1 MKLQM
6 VAMGVYQVEVV
17 NNIVNKCKSRYGDRF
32 KYYLTGSYARNEES
46 FKDYD
51 IAIYDT
57 ENDNRDWESLLKLFF
72 NKYQKDGKSIDAQIS
87 QYIPEVI
94 KMTGKELYKN
104 RDRIVKRYTYSD
116 ENLGKYNGKVRK
128 DWGYVKYKNVNGNLW
143 EKEVML
149 VKPKH
154 RLMGLDKI
162 KRIYVEI

>member
-6 VAMGVYQVEVV
+6 VVMEVYQVEVV

-87 QYIPEVI
+87 QYIPEVMQ
-94 KMTGKELYKN
+94 MTGQELYKN
-104 RDRIVKRYTYSD
+104 RDRIVKRYVYSD
-116 ENLGKYNGKVRK
+116 ETLEDWEYIKYNNI
-128 DWGYVKYKNVNGNLW
+128 YGNLW
-143 EKEVML
+143 EKQVML

-154 RLMGLDKI
+154 RAMGLDKI
-162 KRIYVEI
+162 KRIYIEI

>member
-6 VAMGVYQVEVV
+6 VDMEVHQVEVV

-87 QYIPEVI
+87 QYIPEVMQ
-94 KMTGKELYKN
+94 MTGQELYKN
-104 RDRIVKRYTYSD
+104 RDRIVKRYVYSD
-116 ENLGKYNGKVRK
+116 ETLEDWEYIKYNNI
-128 DWGYVKYKNVNGNLW
+128 YGNLW
-143 EKEVML
+143 EKQIML

-154 RLMGLDKI
+154 RSMGLDKI
-162 KRIYVEI
+162 QRIYMEI

>member
-1 MKLQM
+1 
-6 VAMGVYQVEVV
+6 VEVV
-17 NNIVNKCKSRYGDRF
+17 NNIVNKCKSKYGDRF

-87 QYIPEVI
+87 QYIPEVMQ
-94 KMTGKELYKN
+94 MTGQELYKN
-104 RDRIVKRYTYSD
+104 RDRIVKRYVYSD
-116 ENLGKYNGKVRK
+116 ETLEDWEYIKYNNI
-128 DWGYVKYKNVNGNLW
+128 YGNLW
-143 EKEVML
+143 EKQIML

-154 RLMGLDKI
+154 RSMGLDKI
-162 KRIYVEI
+162 QRIYMEI

>member
-1 MKLQM
+1 ME
-6 VAMGVYQVEVV
+6 VYQVEVV

-87 QYIPEVI
+87 QYIPEVMQ
-94 KMTGKELYKN
+94 MTGQELYKN
-104 RDRIVKRYTYSD
+104 RDRIVKRYVYSD
-116 ENLGKYNGKVRK
+116 ETLEDWEYIKYNNI
-128 DWGYVKYKNVNGNLW
+128 YGNLW
-143 EKEVML
+143 EKQIML

-154 RLMGLDKI
+154 RSMGLDKI
-162 KRIYVEI
+162 QRIYMEI

>member
-1 MKLQM
+1 M
-6 VAMGVYQVEVV
+6 VVMEVYQVEVV

-87 QYIPEVI
+87 QYIPEVMQ
-94 KMTGKELYKN
+94 MTGQELYKN
-104 RDRIVKRYTYSD
+104 RDRIVKRYVYSD
-116 ENLGKYNGKVRK
+116 ETLEDWEYIKYNNI
-128 DWGYVKYKNVNGNLW
+128 YGNLW
-143 EKEVML
+143 EKQIML

-154 RLMGLDKI
+154 RSMGLDKI
-162 KRIYVEI
+162 QRIYMEI